1 MAASDSLQPEQL
13 KMFMTP
19 KEIMSSHKNWDRLLN
34 DPDGSKLYAYKLH
47 EAKTEPTSEAYRY
60 DVWAAGRTDV
70 LGPRIPPMY
79 RTLYESVKAEGVKKP
94 VHLSPNYVVWGHHR
108 IAAANDIDPN
118 MLIPVKHYAEDRL
131 PDGPDFKD
139 YD

>member
-1 MAASDSLQPEQL
+1 MAAKNNINPDQL

-19 KEIMSSHKNWDRLLN
+19 KEIMSSHENWDRLPN
-34 DPDGSKLYAYKLH
+34 DPDGSKLYARKLH
-47 EAKTEPTSEAYRY
+47 EAKTEPTPEANKYEI
-60 DVWAAGRTDV
+60 WAAGKSDFI
-70 LGPRIPPMY
+70 GPQIPPTY
-79 RTLYESVKAEGVKKP
+79 RTLYESIKAEGVKNP
-94 VHLSPNYVVWGHHR
+94 VHLSPNYVVGGHHR

-131 PDGPDFKD
+131 PDGPDFKE